1 VALGSARAGL
11 LPWSSGGSAWL
22 GWRYPFP
29 RPVAALALFLPPDTA
44 PPPSLMLF
52 RHDPGPDDFLAVLTR
67 FETVE
72 GIVGTPALLL
82 VVEVRADEVEKC

>member
-1 VALGSARAGL
+1 
-11 LPWSSGGSAWL
+11 
-22 GWRYPFP
+22 
-29 RPVAALALFLPPDTA
+29 
-44 PPPSLMLF
+44 MLF